1 VLTRRCLAQVDLAS
15 TSAEAP
21 GGPYRWLRVRPRGV
35 PAALAAL
42 DVYLGE
48 RVPPHHVSSGS
59 SKAAKEQ
66 AQQAGVIALFS
77 AASHAP
83 ASAALPSRRV
93 AGAGAL
99 ACPACAARGEMHAL
113 RAPADAEA
121 MLRSRFGAAWRAG
134 AQALRAEPAHPCGAP
149 TMAVGGA
156 LGKLARA
163 LGAPV

>member
-1 VLTRRCLAQVDLAS
+1 MELAA

-35 PAALAAL
+35 PAALVAL

-48 RVPPHHVSSGS
+48 RVPPHGHVS
-59 SKAAKEQ
+59 SKAAKQQ
-66 AQQAGVIALFS
+66 AQPAGLIALFS

-121 MLRSRFGAAWRAG
+121 MLRARFGAAWRGG
-134 AQALRAEPAHPCGAP
+134 AHALRAEPARSGAP
-149 TMAVGGA
+149 IMAVGGA